1 MVTAAGRDRR
11 ARSAVLAPV
20 LLLSQGRQR
29 GTDEDDL
36 CAATHLSDA
45 GSGNVISVWR
55 LAGGK
60 ATAYWA
66 MLEPHDAFD
75 ALLA

>member
-1 MVTAAGRDRR
+1 MMMM
-11 ARSAVLAPV
+11 
-20 LLLSQGRQR
+20 
-29 GTDEDDL
+29 
-36 CAATHLSDA
+36 CAAIHLSDA

-66 MLEPHDAFD
+66 MPEPHDAFD

>member
-1 MVTAAGRDRR
+1 ME
-11 ARSAVLAPV
+11 SAHTPADLAPV